1 MLPPSLSLSPPLPL
15 SLSLSLSFFFQ
26 ERNSIIKRQL
36 KVVPRLAKPF
46 ILSANRTYYTSTSL
60 NPLRNIFYDF
70 VLFRIQ
76 RANAS
81 GLTENRTRLAQENGN
96 KYSNYI

>member
-1 MLPPSLSLSPPLPL
+1 MLPSSLSLSPSPSLPLFPSL
-15 SLSLSLSFFFQ
+15 SLSLSLSLFFFFQ

-46 ILSANRTYYTSTSL
+46 ILSANRTYYASTSL
-60 NPLRNIFYDF
+60 NPLRNSFYDF

-81 GLTENRTRLAQENGN
+81 GLKLSTAQ
-96 KYSNYI
+96 KIAHV

>member
-1 MLPPSLSLSPPLPL
+1 MFSLNVA
-15 SLSLSLSFFFQ
+15 SLSLSFFFQ

-46 ILSANRTYYTSTSL
+46 ILSANRTYYASTSL
-60 NPLRNIFYDF
+60 NPLRNSFYDF

-81 GLTENRTRLAQENGN
+81 GLKLSTAQ
-96 KYSNYI
+96 KIAHV

>member
-1 MLPPSLSLSPPLPL
+1 MLPSSLSLSLSFPLSLPPSLSLSL
-15 SLSLSLSFFFQ
+15 SLFFFFQ

-46 ILSANRTYYTSTSL
+46 ILSANRTYYASTSL
-60 NPLRNIFYDF
+60 NLLRNIFYDF

-81 GLTENRTRLAQENGN
+81 GLKLPTAQ
-96 KYSNYI
+96 KIAHV

>member
-1 MLPPSLSLSPPLPL
+1 MLPSSLSLSPSPSLPLFPSLSLSL
-15 SLSLSLSFFFQ
+15 FFFSQ

-46 ILSANRTYYTSTSL
+46 ILSANRTYYASTSL
-60 NPLRNIFYDF
+60 NPLRNSFYDF

-81 GLTENRTRLAQENGN
+81 GLKLSTAQ
-96 KYSNYI
+96 KIAHVYH

>member
-15 SLSLSLSFFFQ
+15 SLSLSLFFFQ